1 MFCPNDGIENR
12 EGAKRC
18 KKCGACLNCGE
29 KDPGEKICRKCR
41 IPLSDTGLRQCP
53 KGHTL
58 PQGSDR
64 CDICEG
70 NSGRP
75 LAHGSPVGG
84 ARRRQPGVY
93 VPPELTQM
101 DDEDSIPTNIPEPR
115 PDERRRQP
123 TRFGSAGST
132 AKIVGVLVTYSWK
145 REGEIFEIREGR
157 NLIGSDLDCDV
168 RLDCD
173 PALSGKHAHITF
185 LKSFVIGDMV
195 SKSGT
200 FVDDQPIESERL
212 PLRNG
217 ATIRTGGTVWT
228 FVSMP
233 SPGEHSE
240 GASKA

>member
-1 MFCPNDGIENR
+1 
-12 EGAKRC
+12 
-18 KKCGACLNCGE
+18 
-29 KDPGEKICRKCR
+29 
-41 IPLSDTGLRQCP
+41 
-53 KGHTL
+53 
-58 PQGSDR
+58 
-64 CDICEG
+64 
-70 NSGRP
+70 
-75 LAHGSPVGG
+75 
-84 ARRRQPGVY
+84 
-93 VPPELTQM
+93 M
-101 DDEDSIPTNIPEPR
+101 DDQDAIPADVSEPR
-115 PDERRRQP
+115 REERKPRRP
-123 TRFGSAGST
+123 TQFVST

-145 REGEIFEIREGR
+145 KEGEIFEIREGR

-228 FVSMP
+228 FVAMP
-233 SPGEHSE
+233 WPNQNSE
-240 GASKA
+240 GASQV

>member
-29 KDPGEKICRKCR
+29 KDPGEKICKKCR

-70 NSGRP
+70 NSARPIAQAVAMSGSSRGR
-75 LAHGSPVGG
+75 
-84 ARRRQPGVY
+84 
-93 VPPELTQM
+93 VPTEM
-101 DDEDSIPTNIPEPR
+101 DPQDAVPTNVPEPR
-115 PDERRRQP
+115 RNEGKRRP
-123 TRFGSAGST
+123 TQFGSPAR
-132 AKIVGVLVTYSWK
+132 IVGVLVTYSWK

-157 NLIGSDLDCDV
+157 NLIGSDIECDV

-228 FVSMP
+228 FVAMP
-233 SPGEHSE
+233 SPEQNAAGVS
-240 GASKA
+240 